1 MTTLRLPKPEDLD
14 ADDRQ
19 VLEGVAKRMGMAPE
33 QMSMIWQAQA
43 HWPAHLEANYNQ
55 MLYSFRFQ
63 GKIPTLTKEAMHT
76 AASMTNRCE
85 F

>member
-1 MTTLRLPKPEDLD
+1 MTTLRLPRADELD
-14 ADDRQ
+14 PDDRQ
-19 VLEGVAKRMGMAPE
+19 VLERVAKRMGMKPE

-43 HWPAHLEANYNQ
+43 HWPQHLESNYNQ

-63 GKIPTLTKEAMHT
+63 GKIPTLTKEAMH
-76 AASMTNRCE
+76 AAVSMTNRCE

>member
-1 MTTLRLPKPEDLD
+1 MTTLRLPKTNDLAPEDS
-14 ADDRQ
+14 RI
-19 VLEGVAKRMGMAPE
+19 LERVTKRMGMTVD

-43 HWPAHLEANYNQ
+43 YWPAHLEANYTQ

-63 GKIPTLTKEAMHT
+63 GQIPTLTKEAMH
-76 AASMTNRCE
+76 AAVSMTNRCE